1 MKLVMRMT
9 FGLAVGLGF
18 ASGASAAEPYLV
30 WCNSCTDTQVND
42 SVLKVS
48 AGLGTIIYVGDT
60 ATGAIGTYEV
70 YADVDDSKKPPVH
83 TREVMNAPADPAVT
97 TLITGAIQFYNSTPV
112 GWRKDLS
119 LVYNGSD
126 PDTSGFTVATSGDV
140 QNNFNTWLNATY
152 SGSRGLTKLFGYA
165 LTVVSVAKLVDGS
178 AAPAMSTTVTFD
190 DGSKIKGIYN
200 PSTGELQANPDTA
213 QDAEGNPIPY
223 MDSDG
228 KLHKLAG
235 HRHFSDD
242 YQGTRDYQSLL
253 QQLETLRVPVVLAGE
268 PGSAPGSSHPTICV
282 ETPNGDG
289 SKTMTCYQG

>member
-1 MKLVMRMT
+1 MKLAMRMT
-9 FGLAVGLGF
+9 FGLAAGLGF
-18 ASGASAAEPYLV
+18 TCGASAAEPYLV

-42 SVLKVS
+42 SVLNVS

-83 TREVMNAPADPAVT
+83 TREVMSAPADPTVT
-97 TLITGAIQFYNSTPV
+97 ALITGAIQFYNSTPV
-112 GWRKDLS
+112 GWHKDLS
-119 LVYNGSD
+119 LLYSGSD
-126 PDTSGFTVATSGDV
+126 PDASGFTVATSGDV
-140 QNNFNTWLNATY
+140 QNNLNDWLNSTY
-152 SGSRGLTKLFGYA
+152 SGSRGLTRLFGYVLTLGSMANVVNASATPA
-165 LTVVSVAKLVDGS
+165 LSI
-178 AAPAMSTTVTFD
+178 TVTFD
-190 DGSKIKGIYN
+190 DGSKIKCAYN

-235 HRHFSDD
+235 HRHFRDD
-242 YQGTRDYQSLL
+242 YQGTKDYQSLL
-253 QQLETLRVPVVLAGE
+253 QQLGTLGVPVVLAGE